1 MRQRELRGRP
11 SFSTACKRDRPSKCA
26 SSICV
31 CSTEITRSG
40 KNSCSTSR
48 RVARLLIVGHQLTSP
63 TILRRV
69 RDREIAVGLE
79 DDAKALRSISERN
92 RVRLQ
97 QHPHANEETPPTLM
111 PRW

>member
-1 MRQRELRGRP
+1 MRRRELRGRP

-26 SSICV
+26 SSTGV

-40 KNSCSTSR
+40 KNSCSTAR
-48 RVARLLIVGHQLTSP
+48 RVARLLVVVHQLTYP
-63 TILRRV
+63 TILCRI
-69 RDREIAVGLE
+69 RDREVLLGLE
-79 DDAKALRSISERN
+79 HDAKVLRNIFERH

-97 QHPHANEETPPTLM
+97 QHPQHHGKAVG